1 MKKTKKEE
9 RKKLA
14 EKRIEIIKRFASE
27 MGYTTWEE
35 DYITTIC
42 GKGRFESG
50 RPAHIIELSKTAD
63 SEGNPYSWAWYT
75 DTWEEM

>member
-35 DYITTIC
+35 DY
-42 GKGRFESG
+42 ESCHNG
-50 RPAHIIELSKTAD
+50 RPCHSIELMETAD
-63 SEGNPYSWAWYT
+63 CEGNSYGWAWYT
-75 DTWEEM
+75 DTWEELL